1 MGLEDLAAMRA
12 VHGSTVLYPSDA
24 NSAVALTAAM
34 ADLTGVSYL
43 RTTRGAYP
51 VLYTADEPFPVGG
64 SKVLRLSDDDHVL
77 LAGAGVTVHIC
88 LEAAEYLIERG
99 IPARVIDLYSVK
111 PLDAEGLAAS
121 ARAAGRRIVVVED
134 HYPEGGLGEAV
145 LAALAPL
152 DEPFRVEHLAVRGLP
167 GSGTPAELME
177 AAGISAGDVE
187 AAALRLLTH

>member
-1 MGLEDLAAMRA
+1 M
-12 VHGSTVLYPSDA
+12 
-24 NSAVALTAAM
+24 
-34 ADLTGVSYL
+34 SYL

-51 VLYTADEPFPVGG
+51 VLYAADEAFPVGG

-77 LAGAGVTVHIC
+77 LAGAGVTVHTC
-88 LEAAEYLIERG
+88 LEAAERLIERG

-111 PLDAEGLAAS
+111 PLDAEGLAAA

-145 LAALAPL
+145 LAALAPF
-152 DEPFRVEHLAVRGLP
+152 DEVFRLEHLAVRGLP

-177 AAGISAGDVE
+177 AAGISTGDVE